1 MVLSLPSKTVV
12 KARHLAKSG
21 EEDAHPIRR
30 KVMAMVE
37 KGYLLEERSE
47 NLNNR
52 KGVET
57 GRSLLQEAEEAL
69 LETSVS
75 LQDNQTNL
83 TGWNSLEGPTDYSIA
98 LLNIFQASHSYFFN
112 K

>member
-57 GRSLLQEAEEAL
+57 
-69 LETSVS
+69 
-75 LQDNQTNL
+75 
-83 TGWNSLEGPTDYSIA
+83 
-98 LLNIFQASHSYFFN
+98 
-112 K
+112 